1 MLTQWRVH
9 IAFTSQWSRYSS
21 VASEG
26 EALLPPQQD
35 GSEKEYSSKIR
46 QLVDDISK
54 LTVLEVSDLNELLK
68 TTLKISDIASVPAV
82 PAPTVAVATPDSNED
97 SPAQQQSEFTVKLT
111 GFADGTKAK
120 VIKEIKTI
128 MEGMNLVQAKKFVED
143 APQIVRKEVSK
154 EEAEELK
161 KILETA
167 GATVQ
172 LE

>member
-1 MLTQWRVH
+1 LQ
-9 IAFTSQWSRYSS
+9 
-21 VASEG
+21 
-26 EALLPPQQD
+26 
-35 GSEKEYSSKIR
+35 
-46 QLVDDISK
+46 
-54 LTVLEVSDLNELLK
+54 

-128 MEGMNLVQAKKFVED
+128 MEGMNLVQVPLYFSCWKVLSKFSALQAKKFVED